1 MLHAQTCVL
10 CFLDVV
16 QISFSING
24 DPSCAHEL
32 APFPFVFCRMD
43 ENSAFNRW
51 ISVLGSV
58 GGFCGLKISLNSYF
72 RVLGAV
78 SKPVILLTIV
88 REGDEPFRISLNIRE
103 FISCVFI
110 IIIL

>member
-1 MLHAQTCVL
+1 MHMNWPLFPSFFAVWTKTLHLIVG
-10 CFLDVV
+10 
-16 QISFSING
+16 S
-24 DPSCAHEL
+24 
-32 APFPFVFCRMD
+32 PF
-43 ENSAFNRW
+43 
-51 ISVLGSV
+51 SVLSGVSV
-58 GGFCGLKISLNSYF
+58 DSLEISLNSYF

-110 IIIL
+110 IIIQ

>member
-1 MLHAQTCVL
+1 
-10 CFLDVV
+10 
-16 QISFSING
+16 
-24 DPSCAHEL
+24 
-32 APFPFVFCRMD
+32 MD
-43 ENSAFNRW
+43 SLE
-51 ISVLGSV
+51 
-58 GGFCGLKISLNSYF
+58 ISLNSYF

>member
-1 MLHAQTCVL
+1 MTALPAVQMLHAQTCVL

-32 APFPFVFCRMD
+32 APLPFVFCRMD

-58 GGFCGLKISLNSYF
+58 GGFCGLIGNF
-72 RVLGAV
+72 
-78 SKPVILLTIV
+78 TQ
-88 REGDEPFRISLNIRE
+88 
-103 FISCVFI
+103 FIFPGSGRC
-110 IIIL
+110 LQAGYPLDHSSGG